1 VRYRV
6 PGIHLWLDEPA
17 DALAG
22 RVAQKLGVARTDL
35 ADLVVARR
43 SLDARRKGHPRWV
56 IDAEVE
62 VPGVLQ
68 PLPAGVEAVPAPE
81 PPPPPVPAPDLPPVI
96 LGAGPAGLFCA
107 YGLLERGVR
116 SIVVDRG
123 KQVSP
128 RRRDVARLMRSGDL
142 DPESNMN
149 FGEGGAGAYTDGK
162 LSTRIRHP
170 AVRRVV
176 ELFARFGDVERIKV
190 QGKPHVGSDVLPAAV
205 SAMREELERGGCE
218 FVWNARAVDVE
229 VSGGRVRGLVLADGR
244 TLPCDRL
251 VLAPGNSAREIYE
264 RFAARGWPIEA
275 KPFAVGFRVEHP
287 QGLID
292 RIQYGRAAGAEG
304 LPAADYRLAENPSVG
319 GHARGVFSFCMCPGG
334 VVVPTPTEP
343 GMQVTNGMSN
353 SGRSSPLANAGLVVA
368 VSAADFSAEGFEGPL
383 AGLEWQRKWERAA
396 YELGGGGYRAP
407 AQRLAAWLAGRPGD
421 PPGKS
426 SYRPGLT
433 HADLNRLY
441 PPQVHEALRAA
452 VHGFDRRMRGFV
464 SPDALLIGV
473 ETRTSAP
480 CRIPRGEDMQV
491 PGLAGLYPAGEGAG
505 HAGGIVSSAV
515 DGLKAADAICREL
528 GGAAAAYLPARP

>member
-6 PGIHLWLDEPA
+6 PSIQLWLDEPA
-17 DALAG
+17 DTLAT
-22 RVAQKLGVARTDL
+22 RIAERLGVRTEALKD
-35 ADLVVARR
+35 VTVARR
-43 SLDARRKGHPRWV
+43 SLDARRKGHPRWMV
-56 IDAEVE
+56 DVEVE
-62 VPGVLQ
+62 IDGSLHA
-68 PLPAGVEAVPAPE
+68 LPAGVEPVPDAVAPL
-81 PPPPPVPAPDLPPVI
+81 PPVRSPDLPPVI

-107 YGLLERGVR
+107 WGLLERGVR
-116 SIVVDRG
+116 SIVIDRG
-123 KQVSP
+123 KTVSP
-128 RRRDVARLMRSGDL
+128 RRRDVARLMRSGEL
-142 DPESNMN
+142 DAESNMN

-170 AVRRVV
+170 AVRKVV
-176 ELFARFGDVERIKV
+176 ELFARFGDSERILV
-190 QGKPHVGSDVLPAAV
+190 QGKPHLGSDVLPAAV
-205 SAMREELERGGCE
+205 SAMREELERGGCQ
-218 FVWNARAVDVE
+218 FIWNARATDIEVVE
-229 VSGGRVRGLVLADGR
+229 GRVRGLVLADGR

-264 RFAARGWPIEA
+264 LFARRGWPIEA

-287 QGLID
+287 QSLID
-292 RIQYGRAAGAEG
+292 RIQYGRSAGAEG
-304 LPAADYRLAENPSVG
+304 LPAADYRLAENPTVG

-368 VSAADFSAEGFEGPL
+368 VSPAEFAAEGFTGPL

-396 YELGGGGYRAP
+396 YDLGGGGYRAP
-407 AQRLAAWLAGRPGD
+407 AQRLAAWLAGRPGE

-433 HADLNRLY
+433 HADLEQLY
-441 PPQVHEALRAA
+441 PAQVHEALRAA
-452 VHGFDRRMRGFV
+452 VRGFDRRMRGFV
-464 SPDALLIGV
+464 SPDALLIGI
-473 ETRTSAP
+473 ESRTSAP
-480 CRIPRGEDMQV
+480 CRIARGEDFTT

-515 DGLKAADAICREL
+515 DGLKAAEAICREL
-528 GGAAAAYLPARP
+528 GG

>member
-6 PGIHLWLDEPA
+6 PGIQLWLDEPA
-17 DALAG
+17 DTLG
-22 RVAQKLGVARTDL
+22 RRVAERLGVRQDEL
-35 ADLVVARR
+35 LRVSVSRR

-62 VPGVLQ
+62 LEGDLPVLPTGVDPVP
-68 PLPAGVEAVPAPE
+68 EAE
-81 PPPPPVPAPDLPPVI
+81 PPPIPVRAPELPPVI

-107 YGLLERGVR
+107 WGLLERGVR

-123 KQVSP
+123 KQVGP
-128 RRRDVARLMRSGDL
+128 RRRDVASLMRDGSL

-170 AVRRVV
+170 AVRKVV
-176 ELFARFGDVERIKV
+176 ELFARFGKAEEIKV

-205 SAMREELERGGCE
+205 SAMREELERGGCV
-218 FVWNARAVDVE
+218 FVWNARATDVE
-229 VSGGRVRGLVLADGR
+229 VIEGRVRGLVLADGR

-251 VLAPGNSAREIYE
+251 VLAPGNSARELYE
-264 RFAARGWPIEA
+264 RFAARGWPVEA

-287 QGLID
+287 QSLID

-319 GHARGVFSFCMCPGG
+319 GKARGVFSFCMCPGG

-343 GMQVTNGMSN
+343 EMQVTNGMSN

-368 VSAADFSAEGFEGPL
+368 VSPDDFAAEGFTGPL

-396 YELGGGGYRAP
+396 YALGGGGYRAP
-407 AQRLAAWLAGRPGD
+407 AQRLSAWLSGQPGQ

-433 HADLNRLY
+433 HADISRLY
-441 PPQVHEALRAA
+441 PLQIHEALRAA
-452 VHGFDRRMRGFV
+452 VRGFEHRMRGFV
-464 SPDALLIGV
+464 SEEALLIGI
-473 ETRTSAP
+473 ESRTSAP
-480 CRIPRGEDMQV
+480 CRIPRGEDMQA

-515 DGLKAADAICREL
+515 DGMKAAEAICREL
-528 GGAAAAYLPARP
+528 GEP

>member
-6 PGIHLWLDEPA
+6 PSIQLWLDERP
-17 DALAG
+17 DTLAT
-22 RVAQKLGVARTDL
+22 RVAERLGVRTEAL
-35 ADLVVARR
+35 KGVTVARR
-43 SLDARRKGHPRWV
+43 SLDARRKGHPRWMV
-56 IDAEVE
+56 DVEVE
-62 VPGVLQ
+62 IDGSLHA
-68 PLPAGVEAVPAPE
+68 LPAGVEPVPDAVAPL
-81 PPPPPVPAPDLPPVI
+81 PPVRSPDLPPVI

-107 YGLLERGVR
+107 WGLLERGVG

-123 KQVSP
+123 KTVSP
-128 RRRDVARLMRSGDL
+128 RRRDVARLMRSGEL
-142 DPESNMN
+142 DAESNMN

-170 AVRRVV
+170 AVRKVV
-176 ELFARFGDVERIKV
+176 ELFARFGDSERILV
-190 QGKPHVGSDVLPAAV
+190 QGKPHMGSDVLPAAV
-205 SAMREELERGGCE
+205 SAMREELERGGCQ
-218 FVWNARAVDVE
+218 FIWNARATDIEVVE
-229 VSGGRVRGLVLADGR
+229 GRVRGLLLADGR

-264 RFAARGWPIEA
+264 LFARRGWPIEA

-287 QGLID
+287 QSLID
-292 RIQYGRAAGAEG
+292 RIQYGRSAGAEG
-304 LPAADYRLAENPSVG
+304 LPAADYRLAENPTVG

-368 VSAADFSAEGFEGPL
+368 VSPAEFAAEGFTGPL

-396 YELGGGGYRAP
+396 YDLGGGGYRAP
-407 AQRLAAWLAGRPGD
+407 AQRLAAWLAGRPGE

-433 HADLNRLY
+433 HADLGQLY
-441 PPQVHEALRAA
+441 PAQVHEALRAA
-452 VHGFDRRMRGFV
+452 VRGFDRRMRGFV
-464 SPDALLIGV
+464 SPDALLIGI
-473 ETRTSAP
+473 ESRTSAP
-480 CRIPRGEDMQV
+480 CRIARGEDFTT

-515 DGLKAADAICREL
+515 DGLKAAEAICREL
-528 GGAAAAYLPARP
+528 GG

>member
-6 PGIHLWLDEPA
+6 PSIQLWLDEPP
-17 DALAG
+17 DTLAT
-22 RVAQKLGVARTDL
+22 RVAERLGVRTEAL
-35 ADLVVARR
+35 KGVTVARR
-43 SLDARRKGHPRWV
+43 SLDARRKGHPRWMV
-56 IDAEVE
+56 DVEAEIDGSLHA
-62 VPGVLQ
+62 
-68 PLPAGVEAVPAPE
+68 LPAGVEPVPDAVAPL
-81 PPPPPVPAPDLPPVI
+81 PPVRSPDLPPVI

-107 YGLLERGVR
+107 WGLLERGVR

-123 KQVSP
+123 KTVSP
-128 RRRDVARLMRSGDL
+128 RRRDVARLMRSGEL
-142 DPESNMN
+142 DAESNMN

-170 AVRRVV
+170 AVRKVV
-176 ELFARFGDVERIKV
+176 ELFARFGDSERILV
-190 QGKPHVGSDVLPAAV
+190 QGKPHMGSDVLPAAV
-205 SAMREELERGGCE
+205 SAMREELERRGCQ
-218 FVWNARAVDVE
+218 FIWNARATDIEVVE
-229 VSGGRVRGLVLADGR
+229 GRVRGLLLADGR

-264 RFAARGWPIEA
+264 LFARRGWPIEA

-287 QGLID
+287 QSLID
-292 RIQYGRAAGAEG
+292 RIQYGRSAGAEG
-304 LPAADYRLAENPSVG
+304 LPAADYRLAENPTVG

-368 VSAADFSAEGFEGPL
+368 VSPAEFAAEGFTGPL

-396 YELGGGGYRAP
+396 YDLGGGGYRAP
-407 AQRLAAWLAGRPGD
+407 AQRLAAWLAGRPGE

-433 HADLNRLY
+433 HADLGQLY
-441 PPQVHEALRAA
+441 PAQVHEALRAA
-452 VHGFDRRMRGFV
+452 VRGFDRRMRGFV
-464 SPDALLIGV
+464 SPDALLIGI
-473 ETRTSAP
+473 ESRTSAP
-480 CRIPRGEDMQV
+480 CRIARGEDFTT

-515 DGLKAADAICREL
+515 DGLKAAEAICREL
-528 GGAAAAYLPARP
+528 GG

>member
-6 PGIHLWLDEPA
+6 PSIQLWLDEPP
-17 DALAG
+17 DTLAT
-22 RVAQKLGVARTDL
+22 RIAERLGVRTEAL
-35 ADLVVARR
+35 KNVTVARR
-43 SLDARRKGHPRWV
+43 SLDARRKGHPRWMV
-56 IDAEVE
+56 DAEVE
-62 VPGVLQ
+62 IDGSLHA
-68 PLPAGVEAVPAPE
+68 LPAGVEPVPDAVAPL
-81 PPPPPVPAPDLPPVI
+81 PPVRSPDLPPVI

-107 YGLLERGVR
+107 WGLLERGVR

-123 KQVSP
+123 KTVSP
-128 RRRDVARLMRSGDL
+128 RRRDVARLMRSGEL
-142 DPESNMN
+142 DAESNMN

-170 AVRRVV
+170 AVRKVV
-176 ELFARFGDVERIKV
+176 ELFARFGDSERILV
-190 QGKPHVGSDVLPAAV
+190 QGKPHLGSDVLPAAV
-205 SAMREELERGGCE
+205 SAMREELERGGCQ
-218 FVWNARAVDVE
+218 FVWNARATDIEVVE
-229 VSGGRVRGLVLADGR
+229 GRVRGLLLADGR

-264 RFAARGWPIEA
+264 LFARRGWPIEA

-287 QGLID
+287 QSLID
-292 RIQYGRAAGAEG
+292 RIQYGRSAGAEG
-304 LPAADYRLAENPSVG
+304 LPAADYRLAENPTVG

-368 VSAADFSAEGFEGPL
+368 VSPAEFAAEGFTGPL

-396 YELGGGGYRAP
+396 YDLGGGGYRAP
-407 AQRLAAWLAGRPGD
+407 AQRLAAWLAGRPGE

-433 HADLNRLY
+433 HADLEQLY
-441 PPQVHEALRAA
+441 PAQVHEALRAA
-452 VHGFDRRMRGFV
+452 VRGFDRRMRGFV
-464 SPDALLIGV
+464 SPDALLIGI
-473 ETRTSAP
+473 ESRTSAP
-480 CRIPRGEDMQV
+480 CRIARGEDFTT

-515 DGLKAADAICREL
+515 DGLKAAEAICREL
-528 GGAAAAYLPARP
+528 GG

>member
-6 PGIHLWLDEPA
+6 PGIQLWLDEPN
-17 DALAG
+17 DTLER
-22 RVAQKLGVARTDL
+22 RVAERLGIPCG
-35 ADLVVARR
+35 DLVALTVARR

-56 IDAEVE
+56 IDAEAE
-62 VPGVLQ
+62 IEGA
-68 PLPAGVEAVPAPE
+68 LPSLPTGVEAIAAEAE
-81 PPPPPVPAPDLPPVI
+81 PPPPPVRAPEMPPVI

-107 YGLLERGVR
+107 WGLLERGVR

-123 KQVSP
+123 KTVSP
-128 RRRDVARLMRSGDL
+128 RRRDVARLMREGSL
-142 DPESNMN
+142 DTESNMN

-170 AVRRVV
+170 AVRKVV
-176 ELFARFGDVERIKV
+176 ELFARFGNVESIKV

-205 SAMREELERGGCE
+205 SAMREELERGGCT
-218 FVWNARAVDVE
+218 FVWNARATDVE
-229 VSGGRVRGLVLADGR
+229 VTAGRVRGLVLADGR

-251 VLAPGNSAREIYE
+251 VLAPGNSARELYE
-264 RFAARGWPIEA
+264 RFAERGWPIEA

-287 QGLID
+287 QSLID
-292 RIQYGRAAGAEG
+292 RIQYGRAAGVEG

-319 GHARGVFSFCMCPGG
+319 GKPRGVFSFCMCPGG

-343 GMQVTNGMSN
+343 EMQVTNGMSN

-368 VSAADFSAEGFEGPL
+368 VSPDDFAAEGFTGPL

-396 YELGGGGYRAP
+396 FVLGGGGYHAP
-407 AQRLAAWLAGRPGD
+407 AQRLAAWLAGRPGE

-433 HADLNRLY
+433 HADLSRLY

-452 VHGFDRRMRGFV
+452 VRGFDQRMRGFV
-464 SPDALLIGV
+464 SPDALLIGI
-473 ETRTSAP
+473 ESRTSAP
-480 CRIPRGEDMQV
+480 CRLARGEDMQM
-491 PGLAGLYPAGEGAG
+491 PGIAGLYPAGEGAG

-515 DGLKAADAICREL
+515 DGMKAADAICREL
-528 GGAAAAYLPARP
+528 GG